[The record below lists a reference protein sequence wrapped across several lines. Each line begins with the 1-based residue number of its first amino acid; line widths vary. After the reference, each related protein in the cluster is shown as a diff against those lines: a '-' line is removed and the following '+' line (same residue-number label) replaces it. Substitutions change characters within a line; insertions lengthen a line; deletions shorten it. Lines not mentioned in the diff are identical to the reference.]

1 MEMWIRQ
8 ANDAFRFPVF
18 PSNFEINSKA
28 IVNTS
33 NILKTGEIAVFGGV
47 GLRTTEISSFFPKND
62 YTFCDYT
69 GFPSPYDCVNKI
81 EKWMNEGFILRFTV
95 TETNINM
102 EVIIDSFKYEEKDCT
117 GDVYFTL
124 NLKEYKRIQI
134 PKVNSVSKNT
144 DLSSSKVVPITKGF
158 EVKNKQKTHKV
169 GKGDSLWSLA
179 KKYYGNGDLWKK
191 IYDANKKLIKN
202 PDIIQDG
209 WVLTIP

>member
-1 MEMWIRQ
+1 MWIRQ
-8 ANDAFRFPVF
+8 ANDTFRFPVF
-18 PSNFEINSKA
+18 PSSFEINSKA

-33 NILKTGEIAVFGGV
+33 NVLKTGEIAVFGGV

-134 PKVNSVSKNT
+134 PKINT
-144 DLSSSKVVPITKGF
+144 SSNDKLSSKLDLPLTKGF

-202 PDIIQDG
+202 PDVIKDG
-209 WVLTIP
+209 WVLIIP

>member
-1 MEMWIRQ
+1 MWIRQ
-8 ANDAFRFPVF
+8 ANDTFRFPVF
-18 PSNFEINSKA
+18 PSSFEINSKA

-33 NILKTGEIAVFGGV
+33 NVLKLGEIAVFGGV
-47 GLRTTEISSFFPKND
+47 GLRTTEISSFFPNKD

-69 GFPSPYDCVNKI
+69 GFPSPYDCANKI

-134 PKVNSVSKNT
+134 PKVNTTSANT
-144 DLSSSKVVPITKGF
+144 DLSSTKDVPLTKGF
-158 EVKNKQKTHKV
+158 EVKNKQRTHKV

-202 PDIIQDG
+202 PDIIKDG
-209 WVLTIP
+209 WVLVIP

>member
-8 ANDAFRFPVF
+8 ANDTFRFPVF
-18 PSNFEINSKA
+18 PSSFEINSKA

-134 PKVNSVSKNT
+134 PKINT
-144 DLSSSKVVPITKGF
+144 SSNDKLSSKLDLPLTKGF

-202 PDIIQDG
+202 PDVIKDG
-209 WVLTIP
+209 WVLIIP

>member
-8 ANDAFRFPVF
+8 ANDTFRFPVF
-18 PSNFEINSKA
+18 PSSFEINSKA

-33 NILKTGEIAVFGGV
+33 NVLKTGEIAVFGGV

-134 PKVNSVSKNT
+134 PKINT
-144 DLSSSKVVPITKGF
+144 SSNDKLSSKLDLPLTKGF

-202 PDIIQDG
+202 PDVIKDG
-209 WVLTIP
+209 WVLIIP

>member
-1 MEMWIRQ
+1 MWIRQ
-8 ANDAFRFPVF
+8 ANDTFRFPVF
-18 PSNFEINSKA
+18 PSFFEINSKA

-33 NILKTGEIAVFGGV
+33 NVLKTGEIAVFGGV

-134 PKVNSVSKNT
+134 PKINT
-144 DLSSSKVVPITKGF
+144 SSNDKLSSKLDLPLTKGF

-202 PDIIQDG
+202 PDVIKDG
-209 WVLTIP
+209 WVLIIP

>member
-1 MEMWIRQ
+1 MWIRQ

-33 NILKTGEIAVFGGV
+33 NVLKTGEIAVFGGV

-134 PKVNSVSKNT
+134 PKINT
-144 DLSSSKVVPITKGF
+144 SSNDKLSSKLDLPLTKGF

-202 PDIIQDG
+202 PDVIKDG
-209 WVLTIP
+209 WVLIIP

>member
-1 MEMWIRQ
+1 M
-8 ANDAFRFPVF
+8 
-18 PSNFEINSKA
+18 NSKA

-33 NILKTGEIAVFGGV
+33 NVLKTGEIAVFGGV

-134 PKVNSVSKNT
+134 PKINT
-144 DLSSSKVVPITKGF
+144 SSNDKLSSKLDLPLTKGF

-202 PDIIQDG
+202 PDVIKDG
-209 WVLTIP
+209 WVLIIP

>member
-1 MEMWIRQ
+1 MWIRQ
-8 ANDAFRFPVF
+8 ANDTFRFPVF
-18 PSNFEINSKA
+18 PSSFEINSKA

-33 NILKTGEIAVFGGV
+33 NVLKTGEIAVFGGV

-124 NLKEYKRIQI
+124 SLKEYKRIQI
-134 PKVNSVSKNT
+134 PKINT
-144 DLSSSKVVPITKGF
+144 SSNDKLSSKLDLPLTKGF

>member
-8 ANDAFRFPVF
+8 ANDTFRFPVF
-18 PSNFEINSKA
+18 PSSFEINSKA

-33 NILKTGEIAVFGGV
+33 NVLKTGEIAVFGGV
-47 GLRTTEISSFFPKND
+47 GLRTTEISGFFPKND
-62 YTFCDYT
+62 EASYCDYT
-69 GFPSPYDCVNKI
+69 GFPTPYDCVNKI

-124 NLKEYKRIQI
+124 SLKEYKRIQI
-134 PKVNSVSKNT
+134 PKVSTNT
-144 DLSSSKVVPITKGF
+144 DLSSSKDVPLTKGF
-158 EVKNKQKTHKV
+158 EVKNKQRTHKV

-202 PDIIQDG
+202 PDIIKDG
-209 WVLTIP
+209 WVLVIP

>member
-1 MEMWIRQ
+1 MWIRQ
-8 ANDAFRFPVF
+8 ANDTFRFPVF
-18 PSNFEINSKA
+18 PSSFEINSKA

-134 PKVNSVSKNT
+134 PKINT
-144 DLSSSKVVPITKGF
+144 SSNDKLSSKLDLPLTKGF

-202 PDIIQDG
+202 PDVIKDG
-209 WVLTIP
+209 WVLIIP

>member
-1 MEMWIRQ
+1 MWIRQ
-8 ANDAFRFPVF
+8 ANDTFRFPVF
-18 PSNFEINSKA
+18 PSSFEINSKA

-47 GLRTTEISSFFPKND
+47 GLRTTEISSFFPKNEAS
-62 YTFCDYT
+62 YCDYT
-69 GFPSPYDCVNKI
+69 GFPTPYDCVNKI
-81 EKWMNEGFILRFTV
+81 QKWMNEGLILRYTI

-134 PKVNSVSKNT
+134 PKINT
-144 DLSSSKVVPITKGF
+144 SSNDKISSKLDLPLTKGF

-179 KKYYGNGDLWKK
+179 KKYYGDGDLWKK

-202 PDIIQDG
+202 PDIIKDG
-209 WVLTIP
+209 WVLVIP